1 MQKTFVSLPCVYR
14 VFIVR
19 SCTPAD
25 AAQFRWYCTR
35 LYPCTHGECV
45 TRTRDNMARIPRP
58 PQCRKRDRVRDSDGQ
73 ARPNTR
79 RPCLSVRVSDS
90 VVFRRSDGRPRPER
104 GCPPSERNKG
114 NQWAGEVSSRPSER
128 RNRKINN
135 QVRESER
142 RTAQRIRAQ
151 SCSRVRP
158 SNPWRNKRDPH
169 LP

>member
-1 MQKTFVSLPCVYR
+1 MAVPCN
-14 VFIVR
+14 
-19 SCTPAD
+19 A
-25 AAQFRWYCTR
+25 
-35 LYPCTHGECV
+35 G
-45 TRTRDNMARIPRP
+45 
-58 PQCRKRDRVRDSDGQ
+58 
-73 ARPNTR
+73 
-79 RPCLSVRVSDS
+79 S
-90 VVFRRSDGRPRPER
+90 VVGHYCPSQSRTQLYSGARTDALDPNEG
-104 GCPPSERNKG
+104 PPSERNKG

>member
-1 MQKTFVSLPCVYR
+1 MAVPCN
-14 VFIVR
+14 
-19 SCTPAD
+19 A
-25 AAQFRWYCTR
+25 
-35 LYPCTHGECV
+35 G
-45 TRTRDNMARIPRP
+45 
-58 PQCRKRDRVRDSDGQ
+58 
-73 ARPNTR
+73 
-79 RPCLSVRVSDS
+79 S
-90 VVFRRSDGRPRPER
+90 VVGHYCPSQSRTQLYSGARTDALDPNEGARHQKEIR
-104 GCPPSERNKG
+104 GING
-114 NQWAGEVSSRPSER
+114 AGEVSSRPSER